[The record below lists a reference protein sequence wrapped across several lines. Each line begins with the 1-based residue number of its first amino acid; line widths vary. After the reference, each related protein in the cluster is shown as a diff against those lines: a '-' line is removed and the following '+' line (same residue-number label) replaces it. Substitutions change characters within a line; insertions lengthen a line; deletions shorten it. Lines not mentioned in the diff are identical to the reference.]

1 MRLPLLLALFARCSA
16 LGSPAAAA
24 APTRRQFVAALGST
38 LGAEAAWR
46 QAVAFAAEQP
56 AESAAAACLPSGAV
70 EALEAG
76 RVVVLKNWMS
86 PEEARALRADAAAC
100 YAAGHFQLDALAA
113 KKLKA
118 TGSLEASDERRVMP
132 SFFASKGTDGP
143 FVDASVGD
151 VAARQRFKA
160 RVATLKT
167 ALGNDLSGRPS
178 LLAEGAQ
185 THEMA
190 YTRYGVGARLGRHTD
205 EHHGALKNARPVASG
220 DENLQRLQAKLVPQ
234 SGAAPSVVR
243 SATLTRRSVT
253 WLVYLNDE
261 YDAARDGGQLR
272 AHERAAPSVTPV
284 GARGGDL
291 QVGWLKATD
300 TDGETPVFLDAS
312 YASSEG
318 GDGGDRC
325 MLYACGDGNRRR
337 NLAAKPFA
345 ASPNLFLAGSGDA
358 VARRLPGLVDRGAD
372 RERFHLVDAARSG
385 ATVAAERAAGER
397 GADGGE
403 RVRTIA
409 PESGTLVLFDSVAVP
424 HEVLATRSER
434 YAVNGWFHEVV
445 A

>member
-16 LGSPAAAA
+16 LGSPGW
-24 APTRRQFVAALGST
+24 RQQPDASSLRPCGST

-56 AESAAAACLPSGAV
+56 AESAAAACLPFGAV

-86 PEEARALRADAAAC
+86 PTEARALRADAAAC

-318 GDGGDRC
+318 GDGGDR
-325 MLYACGDGNRRR
+325 ACSTPAARARRR
-337 NLAAKPFA
+337 RDRAAKPFA

-358 VARRLPGLVDRGAD
+358 VARRPPASSTAARPRALSPRRRGA
-372 RERFHLVDAARSG
+372 LGCYVGGGARG
-385 ATVAAERAAGER
+385 GER

-409 PESGTLVLFDSVAVP
+409 PESGTLVLFDSVAVR
-424 HEVLATRSER
+424 TRCWPR
-434 YAVNGWFHEVV
+434 AAPAARRQRVV
-445 A
+445 P